1 VDVVIGVGDLTLGP
15 VALVFRQRDHAIVC
29 GPARSGK
36 STALRTVRESLGKWH
51 PDVMVTTLGAGSPL
65 VDLVAAADTPGR
77 HVLLVDDADRVDDP
91 GGHMAA
97 LLSSHRP
104 DVHVV
109 AAGRAD
115 ALRGAYGHWTRD
127 LRRSRLGLAL
137 RPEPDDGD
145 LFSTSFPRRARIA
158 PVAGRG
164 YLVVARAGPA
174 RCGGRGS
181 RRRWTGRWP

>member
-15 VALVFRQRDHAIVC
+15 VAMVFRERDHAVVS

-36 STALRTVRESLGKWH
+36 TTALRTIAASLANWH
-51 PDVMVTTLGAGSPL
+51 PGVNVHALSLGSPL
-65 VDLVAAADTPGR
+65 AELVATTDSPGP

-97 LLSSHRP
+97 LLMSHRA

-109 AAGRAD
+109 AAGRTD
-115 ALRGAYGHWTRD
+115 GLRGAYGHWTRD

-164 YLVVARAGPA
+164 YLVVDGDPEVVQVAQA
-174 RCGGRGS
+174 
-181 RRRWTGRWP
+181 

>member
-15 VALVFRQRDHAIVC
+15 VALAFRGRDHAVVC

-36 STALRTVRESLGKWH
+36 STALRTVAASLGAWH
-51 PDVMVTTLGAGSPL
+51 PEVQVTTLSEGSTL
-65 VDLVAAADTPGR
+65 ADLVAATATPGP
-77 HVLLVDDADRVDDP
+77 HVLVVDDAEAVDDP

-97 LLSSHRP
+97 LLASHRA

-164 YLVVARAGPA
+164 YLVTDGDAEVVQVAHP
-174 RCGGRGS
+174 
-181 RRRWTGRWP
+181 

>member
-1 VDVVIGVGDLTLGP
+1 MDVVIGVGDLTLGP
-15 VALVFRQRDHAIVC
+15 VAMVFRDRDHAIVS
-29 GPARSGK
+29 GPTRSGK
-36 STALRTVRESLGKWH
+36 STALRTIAASLARWH
-51 PDVMVTTLGAGSPL
+51 PEVNVTALGDGSTLADV
-65 VDLVAAADTPGR
+65 VAAADELGP

-97 LLSSHRP
+97 LLSWNRA

-109 AAGRAD
+109 AAGRTD
-115 ALRGAYGHWTRD
+115 GLRGAYGHWTRD

-158 PVAGRG
+158 PVVGRG
-164 YLVVARAGPA
+164 YLVVDGDVEVVQVATP
-174 RCGGRGS
+174 
-181 RRRWTGRWP
+181 